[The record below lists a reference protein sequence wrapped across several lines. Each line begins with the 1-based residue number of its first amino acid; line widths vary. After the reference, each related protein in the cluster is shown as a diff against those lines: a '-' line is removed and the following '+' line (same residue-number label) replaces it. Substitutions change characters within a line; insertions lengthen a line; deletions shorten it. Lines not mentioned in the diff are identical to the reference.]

1 MIYATERDAKLAR
14 MISQEAM
21 WRKSGATGVR
31 HVTAIAVDVGTAL
44 ATVVICF
51 EKPTQYRGTSINAA
65 IPLPFKLGSDSHQ
78 SEPSLTTPAKMVE
91 ELREAFGL
99 NVTQLA
105 QILHIE
111 RITVYAWLRT
121 ELLEKLNQSNRNRL
135 WSLYKLAQQ
144 RRGYA
149 PLSGKYLVE
158 PIPGQDTTIFQML
171 CQDELNPYEFAR
183 VYELLAKA
191 IAPSKR
197 VQQQQAERRAAL
209 KTGIENLRKNSNKF
223 GMNLD

>member
-1 MIYATERDAKLAR
+1 MIYATELDAKLAR
-14 MISQEAM
+14 MIGPEAM

-31 HVTAIAVDVGTAL
+31 DVTATAVDVGTAL

-51 EKPTQYRGTSINAA
+51 EKPAQYRGTSVNAA
-65 IPLPFKLGSDSHQ
+65 IPLPFTLGSDSYQ
-78 SEPSLTTPAKMVE
+78 PEPSLRTPAKMVE

-135 WSLYKLAQQ
+135 WSLHKLAQQ
-144 RRGYA
+144 WREYA
-149 PLSGKYLVE
+149 PLGGKYLVE
-158 PIPGQDTTIFQML
+158 PVPEQDTTIFQML
-171 CQDELNPYEFAR
+171 CQDDLNPYEFAR
-183 VYELLAKA
+183 AYELLAKA
-191 IAPSKR
+191 IAPSAR
-197 VQQQQAERRAAL
+197 VRQQQVERRAAL
-209 KTGIENLRKNSNKF
+209 KAGIENLRKNSTKF